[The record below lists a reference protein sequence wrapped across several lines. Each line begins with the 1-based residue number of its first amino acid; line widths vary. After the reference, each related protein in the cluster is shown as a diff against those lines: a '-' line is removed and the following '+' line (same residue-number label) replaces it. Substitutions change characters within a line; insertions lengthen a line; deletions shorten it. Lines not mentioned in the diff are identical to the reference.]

1 MTAGNPL
8 SNRLIKELQGTRR
21 RLSEVCEDLG
31 IDYDELLESGDIGIE
46 QCTHCN
52 MWSTRL
58 VPDLDDNPICK
69 FCVDLVGL

>member
-8 SNRLIKELQGTRR
+8 NKKLVKELKGTRR

-31 IDYDELLESGDIGIE
+31 IDYEELVEAGDFGIS

-52 MWSTRL
+52 TWSTSL
-58 VPDLDDNPICK
+58 VQDLDDNPICK
-69 FCVDLVGL
+69 YCVDLIGM